1 MRKIGQN
8 ENGSATLVTLMEK
21 LSMKT
26 LILIM
31 AIFVSAQASANAQ
44 VLTQIVKNITGL
56 TSTAGKTSRIQKKVL
71 KEFLDRQVIK
81 TTDDFGRISEVK
93 FHQTLDVKN
102 LELTMTSLK
111 PRKRAGGPDWTIK
124 INHVDS
130 LVEGFKK
137 ADIDRLIKNFLK
149 SKGLKGT
156 QVKNSNLTDVKH
168 MNYGMLN
175 YKLSSRANDS
185 FIEIELIDVSRMY
198 NHGDVIA
205 GLLEKISTKYLN
217 FSNSAAALL

>member
-1 MRKIGQN
+1 MKSSEINQM
-8 ENGSATLVTLMEK
+8 MEE

-93 FHQTLDVKN
+93 FHETLDVKN

-111 PRKRAGGPDWTIK
+111 DYKRGAGPDWKIQ

-156 QVKNSNLTDVKH
+156 LSKNFPITQS
-168 MNYGMLN
+168 
-175 YKLSSRANDS
+175 
-185 FIEIELIDVSRMY
+185 
-198 NHGDVIA
+198 
-205 GLLEKISTKYLN
+205 
-217 FSNSAAALL
+217 